1 MVRTSLH
8 PPHQRGI
15 PVKLRKGIAV
25 TTTEYGGVLLDE
37 KEGSY
42 WQLNDTSIIVVETLA
57 AGQAP
62 EAAVERIVAEFD
74 VERAEAESDVAQLT
88 RQLVEAKILRP

>member
-1 MVRTSLH
+1 M
-8 PPHQRGI
+8 
-15 PVKLRKGIAV
+15 KLRKGIAV

-37 KEGSY
+37 KDGSY

-62 EAAVERIVAEFD
+62 EVAVERIVAEFA

>member
-1 MVRTSLH
+1 MT
-8 PPHQRGI
+8 
-15 PVKLRKGIAV
+15 VKLRKGIAV

-37 KEGSY
+37 KDGSY

-57 AGQAP
+57 AGRTP

-74 VERAEAESDVAQLT
+74 VERAEAEADVAKLT
-88 RQLVEAKILRP
+88 QQLVEARILRP

>member
-1 MVRTSLH
+1 M
-8 PPHQRGI
+8 
-15 PVKLRKGIAV
+15 KLRKGIAV

-37 KEGSY
+37 KDGSY

-74 VERAEAESDVAQLT
+74 VERAEAEADVAQLAQ
-88 RQLVEAKILRP
+88 QLVEAKILRP

>member
-1 MVRTSLH
+1 M
-8 PPHQRGI
+8 
-15 PVKLRKGIAV
+15 KLRKGIAV

-37 KEGSY
+37 KDGSY

-57 AGQAP
+57 AGQAA
-62 EAAVERIVAEFD
+62 EVAVERIIAEFD

>member
-1 MVRTSLH
+1 M
-8 PPHQRGI
+8 
-15 PVKLRKGIAV
+15 KLRKGIAV

-37 KEGSY
+37 MDGSY

-57 AGQAP
+57 AGRTP

-74 VERAEAESDVAQLT
+74 VERAEAEADVAQLT
-88 RQLVEAKILRP
+88 QQLVEAKILRP

>member
-1 MVRTSLH
+1 M
-8 PPHQRGI
+8 
-15 PVKLRKGIAV
+15 KLRKGIAV

-37 KEGSY
+37 KDGSY
-42 WQLNDTSIIVVETLA
+42 WQLNDTSVIVVETLA
-57 AGQAP
+57 AGHAP

-74 VERAEAESDVAQLT
+74 VERSEAESDVAELT

>member
-1 MVRTSLH
+1 M
-8 PPHQRGI
+8 
-15 PVKLRKGIAV
+15 KLRKGIAV

-37 KEGSY
+37 KGGSY
-42 WQLNDTSIIVVETLA
+42 WQLNDTSVIVVETLA
-57 AGQAP
+57 AGEAP
-62 EAAVERIVAEFD
+62 EVAVERIVAEFD

>member
-1 MVRTSLH
+1 M
-8 PPHQRGI
+8 
-15 PVKLRKGIAV
+15 KLRRGIAV

-37 KEGSY
+37 KDGSY

-62 EAAVERIVAEFD
+62 R
-74 VERAEAESDVAQLT
+74 
-88 RQLVEAKILRP
+88 RPSNASSPSSTSSARRRSRTSPS

>member
-1 MVRTSLH
+1 MT
-8 PPHQRGI
+8 
-15 PVKLRKGIAV
+15 VKLRKGIAV

-37 KEGSY
+37 MDGSY

-57 AGQAP
+57 AGRTP

-74 VERAEAESDVAQLT
+74 VERAEAEADVAQLT
-88 RQLVEAKILRP
+88 QQLVEAKILRP

>member
-1 MVRTSLH
+1 M
-8 PPHQRGI
+8 
-15 PVKLRKGIAV
+15 KLRKGIAV

-37 KEGSY
+37 KDGSY

-74 VERAEAESDVAQLT
+74 VERGEAEADVAQLT
-88 RQLVEAKILRP
+88 QQLVEAKILRP

>member
-1 MVRTSLH
+1 MT
-8 PPHQRGI
+8 
-15 PVKLRKGIAV
+15 VKFRKGIAV

-37 KEGSY
+37 KDGSY

-74 VERAEAESDVAQLT
+74 VERGEAEADVAQLT
-88 RQLVEAKILRP
+88 QQLVEAKILRP

>member
-1 MVRTSLH
+1 MT
-8 PPHQRGI
+8 
-15 PVKLRKGIAV
+15 VKLRKGIAV

-37 KEGSY
+37 KDGSY

-57 AGQAP
+57 AGRTP

-74 VERAEAESDVAQLT
+74 VERGEAEADVAQLT
-88 RQLVEAKILRP
+88 QQLVEAKILRP

>member
-1 MVRTSLH
+1 M
-8 PPHQRGI
+8 
-15 PVKLRKGIAV
+15 KLRKGIAV

-37 KEGSY
+37 KGGSY

-62 EAAVERIVAEFD
+62 EVAVERIVAEFD

>member
-1 MVRTSLH
+1 M
-8 PPHQRGI
+8 
-15 PVKLRKGIAV
+15 KLRKGIAV

-37 KEGSY
+37 KDGSY

-57 AGQAP
+57 AGRTP

-74 VERAEAESDVAQLT
+74 VERAEAEADVAQLT
-88 RQLVEAKILRP
+88 QELVEAKILRP

>member
-1 MVRTSLH
+1 M
-8 PPHQRGI
+8 
-15 PVKLRKGIAV
+15 KLRKGIAV

-37 KEGSY
+37 KDGSY
-42 WQLNDTSIIVVETLA
+42 WQLNDTSIIVVQTLA

-74 VERAEAESDVAQLT
+74 VERAEAEADVAQLT
-88 RQLVEAKILRP
+88 QQLVEAKILRP

>member
-1 MVRTSLH
+1 M
-8 PPHQRGI
+8 
-15 PVKLRKGIAV
+15 KLRKGIAV

-37 KEGSY
+37 KDGSY

-57 AGQAP
+57 AGRTP

-74 VERAEAESDVAQLT
+74 VERAEAEADVAQLT
-88 RQLVEAKILRP
+88 QQLVEAKILRP

>member
-1 MVRTSLH
+1 M
-8 PPHQRGI
+8 
-15 PVKLRKGIAV
+15 KLRKGIAV

-37 KEGSY
+37 KDGSY
-42 WQLNDTSIIVVETLA
+42 WQLNDTSVIVVETLA

-74 VERAEAESDVAQLT
+74 VERAEAESDVAELT

>member
-1 MVRTSLH
+1 MK
-8 PPHQRGI
+8 I
-15 PVKLRKGIAV
+15 RKGIAV

-37 KEGSY
+37 KDGSY

-57 AGQAP
+57 AGRTP

-74 VERAEAESDVAQLT
+74 VERAEAEADVAQLT
-88 RQLVEAKILRP
+88 QQLVEAKILRP

>member
-1 MVRTSLH
+1 M
-8 PPHQRGI
+8 
-15 PVKLRKGIAV
+15 KLRKGIAV

-37 KEGSY
+37 RDGSY

-62 EAAVERIVAEFD
+62 EVAVERIVAEFD

>member
-1 MVRTSLH
+1 M
-8 PPHQRGI
+8 
-15 PVKLRKGIAV
+15 KLRKGIAV

-37 KEGSY
+37 KDGSY

-57 AGQAP
+57 AGQP
-62 EAAVERIVAEFD
+62 SEAAVERIVAEFD

>member
-1 MVRTSLH
+1 M
-8 PPHQRGI
+8 
-15 PVKLRKGIAV
+15 KLRKGIAV

-37 KEGSY
+37 KDGSY

-74 VERAEAESDVAQLT
+74 VERAEAEADVAQLT
-88 RQLVEAKILRP
+88 QQLVEAKILRP

>member
-1 MVRTSLH
+1 M
-8 PPHQRGI
+8 
-15 PVKLRKGIAV
+15 KLRKGIAV

-37 KEGSY
+37 KNGSY

-62 EAAVERIVAEFD
+62 EVAVERIVAEFD

>member
-1 MVRTSLH
+1 M
-8 PPHQRGI
+8 
-15 PVKLRKGIAV
+15 KLRKGIAV
-25 TTTEYGGVLLDE
+25 TTTEYGGVLLD
-37 KEGSY
+37 KRDGSY